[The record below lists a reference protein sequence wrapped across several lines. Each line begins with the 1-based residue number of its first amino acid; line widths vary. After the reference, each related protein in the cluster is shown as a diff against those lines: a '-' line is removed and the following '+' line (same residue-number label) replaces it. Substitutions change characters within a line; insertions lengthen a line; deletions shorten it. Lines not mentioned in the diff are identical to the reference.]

1 MTSVKIDTRI
11 VIGLLVIVFVFALS
25 YSTVS
30 NYLIEYKTVS
40 EVFPENT
47 SGMLWINGTILK
59 GTFKSLNSGEYTF
72 VLTDGVSAMNVSFAG
87 DLPSSLGSEADI
99 VIYGT
104 FSNTTFR
111 AVKMISR
118 CPTKYQ
124 G

>member
-11 VIGLLVIVFVFALS
+11 VIGFLVIVFVLALG

-30 NYLIEYKTVS
+30 NYLVEYKTVS
-40 EVFPENT
+40 EVSNGNT
-47 SGMLWINGTILK
+47 AGMLWVNGTILK
-59 GTFKSLNSGEYTF
+59 GTFTSLNSGEYTF
-72 VLTDGVSAMNVSFAG
+72 VLTDGVSTMNVNFSG
-87 DLPSSLGSEADI
+87 ELPSSLGAETDI

-104 FSNTTFR
+104 FNDSNFN

>member
-1 MTSVKIDTRI
+1 MKIDTRA
-11 VIGLLVIVFVFALS
+11 VVGVLVIIFVLALG

-40 EVFPENT
+40 QAVGGNT
-47 SGMLWINGTILK
+47 SGMIWINGTILK
-59 GTFKSLNSGEYTF
+59 GSFASLNTGEYTF
-72 VLTDGVSAMNVSFAG
+72 VLTDGISNMNVSFTG
-87 DLPSSLGSEADI
+87 ELPSSLGADADI

-104 FSNTTFR
+104 FKERTFN
-111 AVKMISR
+111 AAKMISR

>member
-1 MTSVKIDTRI
+1 MKIDTRVVTGI
-11 VIGLLVIVFVFALS
+11 LVIVFVLALG

-30 NYLIEYKTVS
+30 SYLIEYKTVS
-40 EVFPENT
+40 QAA
-47 SGMLWINGTILK
+47 SGNSAGMIWVNGTMLK
-59 GTFKSLNSGEYTF
+59 GSLSPQNTGEYTF
-72 VLTDGVSAMNVSFAG
+72 MLTDGVSMMNVSFAG
-87 DLPSSLGSEADI
+87 ELPSSLGSDADI

-104 FSNTTFR
+104 FSERTFN

>member
-11 VIGLLVIVFVFALS
+11 VIGLLVIVFVLALG

-40 EVFPENT
+40 EVFHGNT
-47 SGMLWINGTILK
+47 SGMLWVNGTILK
-59 GTFKSLNSGEYTF
+59 GTFTSLNSGEYTF
-72 VLTDGVSAMNVSFAG
+72 VLTDGVSTMNVSFAG
-87 DLPSSLGSEADI
+87 DLPSSLGAEADI

-104 FSNTTFR
+104 FNNTTFR